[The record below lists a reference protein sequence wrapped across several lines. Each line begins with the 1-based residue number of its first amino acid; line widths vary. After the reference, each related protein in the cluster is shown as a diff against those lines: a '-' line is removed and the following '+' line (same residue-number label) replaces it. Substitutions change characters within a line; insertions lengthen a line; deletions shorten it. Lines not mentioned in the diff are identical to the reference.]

1 VSLVKSEV
9 EWRFSASG
17 GPGGQHVNTSNTKA
31 EAVFDVE
38 PSTLPGWAKQRLLKR
53 LGPTVSVTASDTRS
67 QSRNRDLALDRLA
80 EKLREGLKPP
90 PPPRRATK
98 PSKAATARRLDEKR
112 HRGETKTQRRRP
124 TADD

>member
-1 VSLVKSEV
+1 MLLAKSEV

-31 EAVFDVE
+31 EAVLDVE
-38 PSTLPGWAKQRLLKR
+38 QTSLPAWAKHRLTQRV
-53 LGPTVSVTASDTRS
+53 GPIVSVTASDTRS

-80 EKLREGLKPP
+80 DRLRDGLKPP

-98 PSKAATARRLDEKR
+98 PSKAAKARRLDEKR
-112 HRGETKTQRRRP
+112 KRGETKSQRRRP
-124 TADD
+124 AGDE